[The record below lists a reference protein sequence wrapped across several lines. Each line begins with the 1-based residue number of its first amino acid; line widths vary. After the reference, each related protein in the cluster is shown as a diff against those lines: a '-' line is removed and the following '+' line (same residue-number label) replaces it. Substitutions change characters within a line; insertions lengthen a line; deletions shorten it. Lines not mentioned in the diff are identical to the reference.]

1 MANKTRLEDE
11 FNLPPMDHEPMADT
25 TADEPDLPAEFVT
38 DQEIQ
43 AALSMSDK
51 INDALR
57 EVRGMESHD
66 TEMDEIAAEAL
77 ESYKQL
83 MDLGHNLTDMASG
96 QVFTSATQML
106 KVALDA
112 RDSKVNR
119 KLKQIEMML
128 KKESLDHR
136 KEVAANKG
144 SKGSNGGSGSDGE
157 YQEARVLDRNEL
169 MGIMSEQN
177 NTQED

>member
-11 FNLPPMDHEPMADT
+11 FNLPPLDEEPVET
-25 TADEPDLPAEFVT
+25 TQDDQEPDLPAEFVS
-38 DQEIQ
+38 DEEIQ
-43 AALSMSDK
+43 QALSMSDK
-51 INDALR
+51 INEALA
-57 EVRGMESHD
+57 EVRGMEIHD
-66 TEMDEIAAEAL
+66 REMDEIAQEAL

-119 KLKQIEMML
+119 KLKQIKMML
-128 KKESLDHR
+128 DKETLDHR
-136 KEVAANKG
+136 KEVAAK
-144 SKGSNGGSGSDGE
+144 KHGGGADDEEE
-157 YQEARVLDRNEL
+157 YREARVLDRNEL
-169 MGIMSEQN
+169 MRMFQEHQN
-177 NTQED
+177 TTQEK